1 MADRMKGTLLISVV
15 WLLFTLAFFIFTT
28 THFALLFAV
37 GSLIVWLWLVL
48 SVYLVKGKIQCEIIT
63 ANEIY
68 KNEQMSY
75 QLRVQ
80 NTSRIPVTHLQIHL
94 VTEHLFTGRQESHQH
109 DLSIRAKSTEEFSFV
124 LPRNYMG
131 QVNIRI
137 TQLTIKDSFTFF
149 RSMQKMDTQSALL
162 IMPNPYLLK
171 LQRIE
176 QNQHV
181 LQTSGMI
188 PMKKINGEELVEL
201 SVYKP
206 GDSVKQIHWKLS
218 SKVDDVLVKQY
229 ETLTGNAVMMTID
242 FTSFTNRL
250 ALYDEFIETFSALLY
265 SYVAG
270 DHEVQLLVDHSTGE
284 QLKINN
290 ERDAANAIKEVL
302 TRSAAQVS
310 MSDEQWKRLKQT
322 YPNCIVLTTNSARST
337 DYQTVVI
344 SNQKEGSV
352 A

>member
-1 MADRMKGTLLISVV
+1 MIWTLLISVV

-28 THFALLFAV
+28 THFALLFAA
-37 GSLIVWLWLVL
+37 GSFTLWLWLVL

-63 ANEIY
+63 SNEIY
-68 KNEQMSY
+68 KNEQMGY

-80 NTSRIPVTHLQIHL
+80 NTSRLPVTQLQIHL
-94 VTEHLFTGRQESHQH
+94 VIEHIFTGRQESHQH
-109 DLSIRAKSTEEFSFV
+109 DLSIQAKSTEEFSFV
-124 LPRNYMG
+124 LPQKYIG

-149 RSMQKMDTQSALL
+149 RSMQKMDTQSAVL
-162 IMPNPYLLK
+162 IMPNPYFLT

-181 LQTSGMI
+181 LQTPGMI
-188 PMKKINGEELVEL
+188 PMKKIAGEELAEL

-218 SKVDDVLVKQY
+218 TKVDELFVKQH
-229 ETLTGNAVMMTID
+229 ETLTGDAVMMTID
-242 FTSFTNRL
+242 FTSFTNQVT
-250 ALYDEFIETFSALLY
+250 LYDEFIETFSALLY

-284 QLKINN
+284 QLTIDN
-290 ERDAANAIKEVL
+290 EQDAANAIKEVL
-302 TRSAAQVS
+302 TRSVAQVS
-310 MSDEQWKRLKQT
+310 MSDEQWKKLRRT

-337 DYQTVVI
+337 EYQTIVI
-344 SNQKEGSV
+344 SDQKEGSV

>member
-1 MADRMKGTLLISVV
+1 MIWTLLISVV

-28 THFALLFAV
+28 THFALLFAA
-37 GSLIVWLWLVL
+37 GSFLLWLWLVL

-68 KNEQMSY
+68 KNEQMGY

-80 NTSRIPVTHLQIHL
+80 NTSRLSVTQLQIHL
-94 VTEHLFTGRQESHQH
+94 VIEHIFTDRQESHQH
-109 DLSIRAKSTEEFSFV
+109 KLSIPAKSTEEFSFV
-124 LPRNYMG
+124 LPQKYMG
-131 QVNIRI
+131 QVTIRI
-137 TQLTIKDSFTFF
+137 NQLTIKDSFTFF
-149 RSMQKMDTQSALL
+149 RSMQKMDTQSAML
-162 IMPNPYLLK
+162 IMPNPYFLK

-181 LQTSGMI
+181 LQTPGMI
-188 PMKKINGEELVEL
+188 PMKKIAGEELAEL

-218 SKVDDVLVKQY
+218 SKVDELFVKQH
-229 ETLTGNAVMMTID
+229 ETLTGDAVMMTLD
-242 FTSFTNRL
+242 FTSFTNRVT
-250 ALYDEFIETFSALLY
+250 LYNEFIETFSALLY

-284 QLKINN
+284 QLTIDN
-290 ERDAANAIKEVL
+290 ERGAANAIKEVL
-302 TRSAAQVS
+302 TRSAAHVS
-310 MSDEQWKRLKQT
+310 MSDEQWKKLRRT
-322 YPNCIVLTTNSARST
+322 YPSCIVLTTNSARST
-337 DYQTVVI
+337 EYQTIVI
-344 SNQKEGSV
+344 SDQKEGSV

>member
-1 MADRMKGTLLISVV
+1 MIWTLLISVV

-37 GSLIVWLWLVL
+37 SSLIVWLWLVL
-48 SVYLVKGKIQCEIIT
+48 SVYLVKGKIQCDIIT

-68 KNEQMSY
+68 KNEQMGY

-80 NTSRIPVTHLQIHL
+80 NTSRLPVTQLQIHL
-94 VTEHLFTGRQESHQH
+94 IIEHIFTGKQESHH
-109 DLSIRAKSTEEFSFV
+109 HNLSIPAKSTEEFSFV
-124 LPRNYMG
+124 LPQKYMG

-137 TQLTIKDSFTFF
+137 KQLTIKDSFTFF
-149 RSMQKMDTQSALL
+149 RSMQKMNTQSAVL
-162 IMPNPYLLK
+162 IMPNPYFLK

-181 LQTSGMI
+181 LQTPGMI
-188 PMKKINGEELVEL
+188 PMKKIAGEELAEL

-218 SKVDDVLVKQY
+218 SKVDELFVKQH
-229 ETLTGNAVMMTID
+229 ETLTGDAVMMTID
-242 FTSFTNRL
+242 FTSFTNQVT
-250 ALYDEFIETFSALLY
+250 LYDEFIETFSALLY

-284 QLKINN
+284 QLTIDN

-302 TRSAAQVS
+302 TKSVTQLS
-310 MSDEQWKRLKQT
+310 MSDEQWKKLRRT

-337 DYQTVVI
+337 EYQTIVI
-344 SNQKEGSV
+344 SDQKEGSV